1 MIRAKDQLVAVSA
14 YWSLALLVCLF
25 SGLTIAAYNQQ
36 EKAWFNAVR
45 ETYSKAQPLRRVQDW
60 RALVN
65 QAQALPEPEQ
75 LNVVNRFF
83 NQLQFIPDHK
93 LWGEEDYWATPVEF
107 LAAGGGDC
115 EDFSIAKYFTL
126 LELGVPQ
133 DKLRLVYV
141 KALELD
147 QFHMV
152 VAYYSEPT
160 AMPVL
165 LDNLDPSIKP
175 ANERPDLAP
184 VYSFNGQHL
193 WLMKEQGRGQKAG
206 KASRL
211 TRWNELRGGFESNRL
226 NKPLL
231 DLD

>member
-1 MIRAKDQLVAVSA
+1 MAFAKDQAAAVIA
-14 YWSLALLVCLF
+14 YWSLAILVCLF

-36 EKAWFNAVR
+36 EQAWFNAVK
-45 ETYSKAQPLRRVQDW
+45 ETYSKAQPLRRVQAW
-60 RALVN
+60 RELVN
-65 QAQALPEPEQ
+65 GQQEQPELSKLTQ
-75 LNVVNRFF
+75 VNQFF
-83 NQLQFIPDHK
+83 NQLKFISDQK

-126 LELGVPQ
+126 LELGVAQ
-133 DKLRLVYV
+133 EKLRLVYV

-152 VAYYSEPT
+152 VAYYSTPT

-165 LDNLDPSIKP
+165 LDNLDPAIKP

-211 TRWNELRGGFESNRL
+211 TRWNELRGGFKSNRL